1 MTLANISFNYD
12 GKEQIIAKG
21 YIKSLC
27 GYVSNGD
34 EFVRRETCLLLCSLA
49 QLNQGKI
56 EILNFCPFEKIVDR
70 LSDQLSDT
78 VLNAVQLIANLAE
91 HPLGRNESLKI
102 IDKIEKINC
111 IERKYVNATLDVI
124 RWKPWFFINLF
135 SFLRFICYI
144 GLWRSEYKL
153 QMMNE
158 SC

>member
-1 MTLANISFNYD
+1 VNILTTLANISFNYD

-27 GYVSNGD
+27 QYVWSN
-34 EFVRRETCLLLCSLA
+34 EALVRREACLLLCSLA

-70 LSDQLSDT
+70 LEDQLSDT

-102 IDKIEKINC
+102 IGKIEKIIC
-111 IERKYVNATLDVI
+111 IEKKYVDSTLEVI
-124 RWKPWFFINLF
+124 RWKP
-135 SFLRFICYI
+135 
-144 GLWRSEYKL
+144 
-153 QMMNE
+153 
-158 SC
+158 